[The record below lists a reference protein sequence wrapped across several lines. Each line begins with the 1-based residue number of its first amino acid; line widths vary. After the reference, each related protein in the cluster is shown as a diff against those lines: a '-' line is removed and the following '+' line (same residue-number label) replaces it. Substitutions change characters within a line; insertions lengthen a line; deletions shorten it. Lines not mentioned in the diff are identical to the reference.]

1 MGRVQ
6 NVQNS
11 AAGFVLNIR
20 ANIAEV
26 IWLSMSVIVEWIEYV
41 LIILTFKAIHQRRPK
56 NLELR
61 MKEDRRDLR
70 GQVANDHIKT
80 FKRLA

>member
-41 LIILTFKAIHQRRPK
+41 LIILTFKAIHQR
-56 NLELR
+56 
-61 MKEDRRDLR
+61 DR
-70 GQVANDHIKT
+70 KT
-80 FKRLA
+80 